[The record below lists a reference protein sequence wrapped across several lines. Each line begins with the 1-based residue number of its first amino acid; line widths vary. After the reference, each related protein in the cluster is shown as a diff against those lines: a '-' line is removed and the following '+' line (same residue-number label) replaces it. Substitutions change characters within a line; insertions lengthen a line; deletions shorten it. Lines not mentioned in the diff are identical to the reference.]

1 MKRIAF
7 YAPVKPPDH
16 PIPSGDREISR
27 LLVKALERA
36 GHDVSLASRY
46 ITYQKRPGAELFET
60 RRNGAKEETE
70 RLLAMYRK
78 MPRELRP
85 EIWFT
90 YHTYCKAPDTI
101 GPVIARALA
110 IPYVTAEAC
119 RTRQNTDAD
128 WQAGRDIVQSA
139 IRQAAINF
147 CLKPSDREYLEAVI
161 PDMNTVID
169 LPPFV
174 DEELITANSRQK
186 AALPFDNSDPVIVTT
201 GMMRP
206 GKKLLCYEY
215 LARALANLPDRNWN
229 LVLIGD
235 GPEREKIE
243 DMFSG
248 FPQERFYWAGLVT
261 PEAVHGLMAAADIFA
276 WPGYQEPIGMVYLE
290 AQTLALPV
298 AAMASLGV
306 PTVVGHEETG
316 LLSAEGDVDAYAANL
331 EKLLKDKLLRTRLG
345 QCRSRAHPSA

>member
-27 LLVKALERA
+27 LLIKAMERA
-36 GHDVSLASRY
+36 GHSVNLASRY

-60 RRNGAKEETE
+60 RRRGAEEEIE
-70 RLLAMYRK
+70 RLLTMYQV

-101 GPVIARALA
+101 GPVIARALKIA
-110 IPYVTAEAC
+110 YVTAEAC

-128 WQAGRDIVQSA
+128 WQTGRDIVQGA

-147 CLKPSDREYLEAVI
+147 CLKPSDREYLETVI
-161 PDMNTVID
+161 PDMNTVGD

-174 DEELITANSRQK
+174 DEELITANSRPR

-206 GKKLLCYEY
+206 GKKFLCYEY
-215 LARALANLPDRNWN
+215 LARALAKLPDRNWN
-229 LVLIGD
+229 LVVIGD
-235 GPEREKIE
+235 GPEREKIG

-248 FPQERFYWAGLVT
+248 FPQERLYWTGLVA

-276 WPGYQEPIGMVYLE
+276 WPGFQEPIGMVYLE

-316 LLSAEGDVDAYAANL
+316 LLSAEGDVDAYARCAAA
-331 EKLLKDKLLRTRLG
+331 RWG
-345 QCRSRAHPSA
+345 QR